1 MSLNSVWEVVRMRH
15 IRNSLTIGVLAY
27 GISLITGCANPGL
40 GGIENNKVNNEKQ
53 DQLEDIIQPEK
64 NMIRTTYST
73 EAGVD
78 IHVLYESKE
87 ALDHVFQGLY
97 WRSVQKDGKFIELS
111 SEDFLR
117 SIVPVVNQD
126 ITDGK
131 DSILYISDA
140 EARNFNEISFLQNQE
155 EKMPEGYSAKFNKR
169 KGFKMTEEPAKK

>member
-1 MSLNSVWEVVRMRH
+1 MRQLK
-15 IRNSLTIGVLAY
+15 NSLTIGVLAY

-40 GGIENNKVNNEKQ
+40 DGIEKNKVNTEKQ
-53 DQLEDIIQPEK
+53 GQLEDVIQPEK

-78 IHVLYESKE
+78 IHVLYESKG
-87 ALDHVFQGLY
+87 ALDNVLQGLY
-97 WRSVQKDGKFIELS
+97 WRSVQKDGKFFELS
-111 SEDFLR
+111 SEDFLKN
-117 SIVPVVNQD
+117 VLPVVNQD

-131 DSILYISDA
+131 DSILYISDT

-155 EKMPEGYSAKFNKR
+155 EKMPKGYSTKFNKH